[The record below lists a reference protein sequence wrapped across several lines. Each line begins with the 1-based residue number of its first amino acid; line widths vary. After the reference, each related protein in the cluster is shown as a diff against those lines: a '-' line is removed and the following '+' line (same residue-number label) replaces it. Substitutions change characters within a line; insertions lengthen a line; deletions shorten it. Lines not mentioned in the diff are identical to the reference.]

1 MRNPRND
8 TLGDTSSPLT
18 LAEGV
23 GGAPDDVSPR
33 LDTRASTRES
43 KEPIRRCILLG
54 ERAPREALVR
64 LALSPDG
71 DVFPD
76 VRAKAPG
83 RGAWIGVTKVELETA
98 INKGKLKGA
107 LARAFKTGPIG
118 IPDNLPQMIHTAL
131 ERAALDRLGLESRSG
146 GLFSGA
152 EKIETAARSGKLHL
166 LLHACDAGTDG
177 NRKLDQAWRVGNDEE
192 GSDRRGLVL
201 PVPRTILAVA
211 LGRQN
216 VVHIGLT
223 DPDAARRVRETLDRW
238 LHFIGPD
245 PILPPCETA
254 SQGASA
260 SQNDDDDLTKDP
272 ADDSYEEFE

>member
-1 MRNPRND
+1 MTTPAEPR
-8 TLGDTSSPLT
+8 P
-18 LAEGV
+18 
-23 GGAPDDVSPR
+23 
-33 LDTRASTRES
+33 DTRARSRES

-71 DVFPD
+71 AVFPD

-83 RGAWIGVTKVELETA
+83 RGAWIGVTKAELDVA
-98 INKGKLKGA
+98 IKKGKLKGA
-107 LARAFKTGPIG
+107 LARAFKTGPIA
-118 IPDNLPQMIHTAL
+118 IPDDLPQLIETAL

-166 LLHACDAGTDG
+166 LLHACDAGADG

-260 SQNDDDDLTKDP
+260 SQNDGDDLNTDP

>member
-8 TLGDTSSPLT
+8 TLGATTAPLPPGEVGT
-18 LAEGV
+18 DPVKAE
-23 GGAPDDVSPR
+23 PR
-33 LDTRASTRES
+33 PDTRASSRES

-83 RGAWIGVTKVELETA
+83 RGAWIGVTKAELEIA
-98 INKGKLKGA
+98 IRKGKLKGA

-118 IPDNLPQMIHTAL
+118 IPDDLADKLETAL

-166 LLHACDAGTDG
+166 LLHACDAGADG

-260 SQNDDDDLTKDP
+260 SPEGAGDRDTLT